1 MINKKEI
8 MGSDKVSYNSFEN
21 GKFISGIKISVVVPT
36 YNSERTIKALIDS
49 LEKLTV
55 KPFEVIIIDDNS
67 TDDTYEIAK
76 KTAFN
81 VRRTDK
87 NAGPAKARNLGIK
100 LARGDIIAFTDA
112 DCEVAPDWIETILK
126 NFQTND
132 LKVLMGNVKIPKST
146 FLGDSISALGFPG
159 GGSIGFDKVWKVDKD
174 GNTDHITSC
183 NFAVRKEVFQKYGAF
198 DESFPL
204 PGSEDPEL
212 SYRLT
217 QKRVPIKFISDVI
230 VFHEPRANLMSFV
243 KWQITRGR
251 GNYYFKKRIG
261 SVKSFVKLRIWSSKN
276 IIKTYYKDVKLPLI
290 FFLLTLSFILQQY
303 GYVREKRAIKN
314 S

>member
-1 MINKKEI
+1 MERNISENK
-8 MGSDKVSYNSFEN
+8 
-21 GKFISGIKISVVVPT
+21 IKISVVIPA
-36 YNSERTIKALIDS
+36 YNSERTIQALFNS
-49 LEKLTV
+49 LEKQTI

-67 TDDTYEIAK
+67 TDNTFEITK
-76 KTAFN
+76 RTPFK
-81 VRRTDK
+81 VRRTEK

-100 LARGDIIAFTDA
+100 LAKGEIIAFTDA
-112 DCEVAPDWIETILK
+112 DCEVAPDWIESILK
-126 NFQTND
+126 NFQTKD
-132 LKVLMGNVKIPKST
+132 IKVLMGNVKIPKST

-183 NFAVRKEVFQKYGAF
+183 NFALRKEVFEKYGAF

-204 PGSEDPEL
+204 PGCEDPEL

-217 QKRVPIKFISDVI
+217 QKKVPIKFTSDVV
-230 VFHEPRANLMSFV
+230 VFHGPRTKFFSFV
-243 KWQITRGR
+243 RWQIIRGR

-276 IIKTYYKDVKLPLI
+276 IIKTFYRDLKFPLI
-290 FFLLTLSFILQQY
+290 FFLLAFSFVLQQY
-303 GYVREKRAIKN
+303 GFFIEKKRDK
-314 S
+314 